1 MRQEMVMPF
10 VIPPL
15 LKMALAALGGVATAF
30 WTVREMRRVN
40 AELERVK
47 AQPAMDPATRRS
59 MPTLRRDPQTG
70 EWRVV

>member
-1 MRQEMVMPF
+1 MPF

-15 LKMALAALGGVATAF
+15 VKMALAAFGGIATAF

-40 AELERVK
+40 EELERVK
-47 AQPAMDPATRRS
+47 AQPAMDPAARQS
-59 MPTLRRDPQTG
+59 LPTLRRDPRSG

>member
-15 LKMALAALGGVATAF
+15 LKMAFAALGGVAAAF

-40 AELERVK
+40 EELERVK
-47 AQPAMDPATRRS
+47 AQPAMDPVTRRS
-59 MPTLRRDPQTG
+59 LPTLRRDPQTG